1 VIITLDAAELK
12 KEYFY
17 ISNLLSMSRFLLL
30 AICVY
35 FLLGDNYLMTCIM
48 IIVIW
53 ISDLLDGYFAR
64 SRNEISELG
73 KIIDPLADKLTVIS
87 LVVILLLKG
96 IIPAWYVII
105 TILRDALILSGGLY
119 LNYKKNKVLQSN
131 WLGKVA
137 VFTIGGTIFFAIFA
151 NGAKLGQFGNYLTYH
166 SEITELLYTVLLFMS
181 LVLAIL
187 SLLSYFQRFKEIK

>member
-1 VIITLDAAELK
+1 
-12 KEYFY
+12 
-17 ISNLLSMSRFLLL
+17 MSRFLLL
-30 AICVY
+30 AVCVY

-53 ISDLLDGYFAR
+53 LSDLLDGYFAR

-73 KIIDPLADKLTVIS
+73 KIIDPLADKVTVIS

-105 TILRDALILSGGLY
+105 TVLRDALILGGGLY
-119 LNYKKNKVLQSN
+119 LNYKKNTVLQSN
-131 WLGKVA
+131 WLGKIT

-151 NGAKLGQFGNYLTYH
+151 NGAKIGQFGNFLTYH
-166 SEITELLYTVLLFMS
+166 NEITELLYTVLLFMS

-187 SLLSYFQRFKEIK
+187 SLLSYLQRFKQIK

>member
-1 VIITLDAAELK
+1 MK
-12 KEYFY
+12 KEYLY

-30 AICVY
+30 AVCIY
-35 FLLGDNYLMTCIM
+35 FLLNDNYLMTCIM

-53 ISDLLDGYFAR
+53 VSDLLDGYFAR

-73 KIIDPLADKLTVIS
+73 KIIDPLADKVTVIS

-105 TILRDALILSGGLY
+105 TVLRDALILGGGLY
-119 LNYKKNKVLQSN
+119 LNYKKNMVLQSN
-131 WLGKVA
+131 WLGKVT

-166 SEITELLYTVLLFMS
+166 NEITELLYTVLLFMS

-187 SLLSYFQRFKEIK
+187 SLLSYLQRFKEIK

>member
-1 VIITLDAAELK
+1 
-12 KEYFY
+12 
-17 ISNLLSMSRFLLL
+17 MSRFLLL
-30 AICVY
+30 AVCIY
-35 FLLGDNYLMTCIM
+35 FLLGNNYLMTCVM

-53 ISDLLDGYFAR
+53 LSDLLDGYFAR

-73 KIIDPLADKLTVIS
+73 KIIDPLADKVTVIS

-105 TILRDALILSGGLY
+105 TVLRDVLILGGGLY
-119 LNYKKNKVLQSN
+119 LNYKKNTVLQSN
-131 WLGKVA
+131 WLGKIT
-137 VFTIGGTIFFAIFA
+137 VFTIGGTIFFAIFT
-151 NGAKLGQFGNYLTYH
+151 NGAKFGQFGNYLTYH

>member
-1 VIITLDAAELK
+1 
-12 KEYFY
+12 
-17 ISNLLSMSRFLLL
+17 MSRFLLL
-30 AICVY
+30 AVCIY
-35 FLLGDNYLMTCIM
+35 FLLGNNYLMTCVL

-53 ISDLLDGYFAR
+53 LSDLLDGYFAR

-73 KIIDPLADKLTVIS
+73 KIIDPLADKVTVIS

-105 TILRDALILSGGLY
+105 TVLRDVLILGGGLY
-119 LNYKKNKVLQSN
+119 LNYKKNTVLQSN
-131 WLGKVA
+131 WLGKIT
-137 VFTIGGTIFFAIFA
+137 VFTIGGTIFFAIFT
-151 NGAKLGQFGNYLTYH
+151 NGAKFGQFGNYLTYH